1 MAAATS
7 GAKYFAICT
16 RPRLSTPPSL
26 PLRLSTLFSGNAS
39 SVVAARGA
47 REGRRTDERSFG
59 LDAERRAAAAAVTDG
74 GTGRYTLCPSALT
87 YHISRPR
94 RRHTTPFRPL
104 LPPADMGTVSRR

>member
-16 RPRLSTPPSL
+16 RPRLSSL

-39 SVVAARGA
+39 SVVAVRGA
-47 REGRRTDERSFG
+47 TEGRRTDERSFG
-59 LDAERRAAAAAVTDG
+59 LDAERRAAASTAVTDG